1 MAVPL
6 AVARMEI
13 AGRGV
18 AQAIEAHRIVGR
30 KYEGGLATVT
40 ELLDAAAVE
49 TAAALG
55 DVAARYEAI
64 VAMAEMRRAQGLD
77 LSPLQDL
84 EPQVIQ

>member
-1 MAVPL
+1 
-6 AVARMEI
+6 
-13 AGRGV
+13 
-18 AQAIEAHRIVGR
+18 
-30 KYEGGLATVT
+30 VT

-49 TAAALG
+49 TAAELG

-84 EPQVIQ
+84 EPQVNP